1 MATTNVRVE
10 GMGRLRRALLTV
22 TEEGAKAASREIVR
36 AGLNIQ
42 REAKR
47 AAPVDTGRLRNSI
60 AVAEHESDLQLS
72 IEEGPARNQIRP
84 GMLTAVVGTNVEYAP
99 HVEFGTQRGGRHQ
112 RARPYLL
119 PAHEAE
125 SRQLLERLRKELGAA
140 FVKASR
146 G

>member
-1 MATTNVRVE
+1 MATTNVRLE
-10 GMGRLRRALLTV
+10 GMGKLRRALLTV

-99 HVEFGTQRGGRHQ
+99 SVEFGTRRQRPQ
-112 RARPYLL
+112 PYLL

-125 SRQLLERLRKELGAA
+125 SRQLLERLREQLGAA